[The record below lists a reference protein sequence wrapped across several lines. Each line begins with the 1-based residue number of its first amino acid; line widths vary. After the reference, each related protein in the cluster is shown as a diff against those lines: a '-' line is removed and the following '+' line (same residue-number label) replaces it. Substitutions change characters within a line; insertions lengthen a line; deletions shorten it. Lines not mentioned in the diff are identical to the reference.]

1 MGGVALRDSLSA
13 DSPWSLRCTGR
24 LTTLIA
30 PCVVQFAI
38 DLICGTFYSL
48 VSFTLFE
55 RVRLRKLD
63 RAHYA
68 NGLTNGYE
76 RLFFAR
82 RDGDNWTEYGER
94 MLRRLGPGAGAD
106 GEADGEGEGKVA
118 LSRSTTSSANASAG
132 SSPAG
137 SSRGAAAARREGGYV
152 SLPADRQSEDLSL
165 IHI

>member
-1 MGGVALRDSLSA
+1 M
-13 DSPWSLRCTGR
+13 
-24 LTTLIA
+24 
-30 PCVVQFAI
+30 QFAI

-152 SLPADRQSEDLSL
+152 SLPADRQSEDVGGESVFELGEVGVDSDEEREGEGQGQGRGRRL
-165 IHI
+165 AAVV